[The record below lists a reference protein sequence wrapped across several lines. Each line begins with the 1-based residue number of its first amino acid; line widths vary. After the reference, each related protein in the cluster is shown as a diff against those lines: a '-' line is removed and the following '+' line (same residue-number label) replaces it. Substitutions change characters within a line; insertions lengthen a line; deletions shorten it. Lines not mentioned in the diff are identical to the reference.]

1 MRGSVF
7 SNIGALS
14 STVLFNNVLY
24 VSLIDSIVANDEKY
38 FSTLMVF
45 NVPMS
50 RWQFGIFIHGA
61 PRSVNDG
68 NGVCFLMEPSRTN
81 KWLYNRSFFGTS
93 PGSSEVVTSNAC
105 ASPDGLTAG
114 TEDNVAFGNYGSYQV
129 MIYPANTQIVG
140 TSYQRRV
147 TGTGNGKPGL
157 SNGDV
162 SSAASVATALTTTY
176 QRLEL
181 QVNMLVRTDLLYIPE
196 DGRSTWGGT
205 DQALDAA
212 CDLVQVEAGYWP
224 TSPIDTLG
232 TPVTRPQDLLS
243 YSSTEYPKEF
253 LSTGFVFEFA
263 PDCSSTE
270 FLAEGGSWVF
280 MSVSWM

>member
-1 MRGSVF
+1 MSRISSTAHKKVLNLLDNNKGTF
-7 SNIGALS
+7 SRALAAYGQIGAFTDGTTRFLR
-14 STVLFNNVLY
+14 VFG
-24 VSLIDSIVANDEKY
+24 ANERR
-38 FSTLMVF
+38 VE
-45 NVPMS
+45 N
-50 RWQFGIFIHGA
+50 RA
-61 PRSVNDG
+61 DG

-270 FLAEGGSWVF
+270 FLAEGASVLSPSGSC
-280 MSVSWM
+280 